1 MWTLM
6 KTSLRIWNDLPS
18 QNMLL
23 KYNSGISD
31 FCLGEL
37 VKNFLF
43 RKYRQIVYFLI
54 LFFYFS
60 FGLDFVTLKSPR
72 RDLSKFYC
80 NKGLQ
85 DELCLGSAGRITLSF
100 VHGMLS
106 GQREVV
112 RIIQF

>member
-43 RKYRQIVYFLI
+43 QEVPADYLFSYSFL
-54 LFFYFS
+54 LFFFWS
-60 FGLDFVTLKSPR
+60 
-72 RDLSKFYC
+72 
-80 NKGLQ
+80 
-85 DELCLGSAGRITLSF
+85 
-100 VHGMLS
+100 
-106 GQREVV
+106 
-112 RIIQF
+112 

>member
-18 QNMLL
+18 QNRLL
-23 KYNSGISD
+23 KYHSGISD

-43 RKYRQIVYFLI
+43 REYRRIIYFLI

-60 FGLDFVTLKSPR
+60 FGLDFVTLKSPW

-80 NKGLQ
+80 NKGL
-85 DELCLGSAGRITLSF
+85 LGVIRVTVG
-100 VHGMLS
+100 V
-106 GQREVV
+106 
-112 RIIQF
+112 